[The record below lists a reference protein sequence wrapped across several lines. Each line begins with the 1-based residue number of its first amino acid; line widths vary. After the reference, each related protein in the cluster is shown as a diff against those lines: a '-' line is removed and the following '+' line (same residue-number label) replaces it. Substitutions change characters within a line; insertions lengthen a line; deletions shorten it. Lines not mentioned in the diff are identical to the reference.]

1 MRELR
6 VYSHQRWRSF
16 SRKFRFLVEPYL
28 KKPHFLKACPT
39 EFLFNKNTSKK
50 PLGFG
55 FSVLGERPHLSPSVF
70 GSLFRGDIYLGGPGS
85 SSLGSA
91 HPRRP
96 RARPTYQAVCSLRNA
111 SRPGLPSSSLE
122 IKRVSFN
129 AVLSEKD
136 YFFLKVIFLKTV
148 PPCES
153 RCEWKSP
160 PQQVG
165 GREPRGVRPRTS
177 QPGIEPSP
185 RCSVHVR

>member
-1 MRELR
+1 M
-6 VYSHQRWRSF
+6 
-16 SRKFRFLVEPYL
+16 

-96 RARPTYQAVCSLRNA
+96 RVLLGPKAEPWRVARGPRTKPFCGLRNA

-129 AVLSEKD
+129 PVLSEKD
-136 YFFLKVIFLKTV
+136 YFFLEVIFLKTV

-165 GREPRGVRPRTS
+165 GREPRGVRPCTS